1 MPGDSPIKAKAAK
14 PKVRRLQPAK
24 AAQKESQETAP
35 LGACFSDRWT
45 SVVRQLRA
53 TCIEAN
59 QESVGGLRTACRELR
74 DIFGL
79 IEAVIGAD
87 PLRKLAKSN
96 EKFAR
101 RCSKIQSLDQQIQLL
116 DQIVDQ
122 QWDPKLLESLKEK
135 QVHQVA
141 RLHEKVQAENLEGL
155 VSHFELL
162 QALVVAA
169 YDNKHSS
176 TVLNPYFESVSA
188 AQKFWE
194 QLDFDNLNLLEKAR
208 LHLEKV
214 RSQATFLQELGL
226 LDTSVESV
234 EQINSLFQASG
245 QLLEIENLLRRAER
259 SWAKKAPNREHQL
272 KLIAKLSKNR
282 QQQSST
288 LKVPVSWSGLLK
300 VRS

>member
-1 MPGDSPIKAKAAK
+1 MPGDSPTKAKVAK
-14 PKVRRLQPAK
+14 PKVQRLQPAK
-24 AAQKESQETAP
+24 AAKKQSQETAP

-59 QESVGGLRTACRELR
+59 QESVGGLRLACRELR
-74 DIFGL
+74 DVFGL
-79 IEAVIGAD
+79 IEALIGLD

-96 EKFAR
+96 EKFAK

-116 DQIVDQ
+116 DQMVDPE
-122 QWDPKLLESLKEK
+122 WDPKLLESLEQK

-155 VSHFELL
+155 VGHFELL

-176 TVLNPYFESVSA
+176 AVLNPYFESVSA
-188 AQKFWE
+188 AQKCWE
-194 QLDFDNLNLLEKAR
+194 QLDFDNLDLLEKAR
-208 LHLEKV
+208 LHVERV

-226 LDTSVESV
+226 LDASLENI
-234 EQINSLFQASG
+234 EQLNALFQASG

-259 SWAKKAPNREHQL
+259 SWAKKAPNRDHQL
-272 KLIAKLSKNR
+272 KLVAKLSKSR
-282 QQQSST
+282 QQHSSA
-288 LKVPVSWSGLLK
+288 LKLPVGWSGLLK

>member
-1 MPGDSPIKAKAAK
+1 MPGDSPTKARAAK
-14 PKVRRLQPAK
+14 PKVRRLQPK
-24 AAQKESQETAP
+24 ATQKESQEAAP
-35 LGACFSDRWT
+35 LAACFSDRWT

-53 TCIEAN
+53 TCVEVN
-59 QESVGGLRTACRELR
+59 QESVGGLRNACREMR
-74 DIFGL
+74 DVFGL
-79 IEAVIGAD
+79 IEAVIGLD
-87 PLRKLAKSN
+87 PLRKLAKTN

-101 RCSKIQSLDQQIQLL
+101 RCSKIQSLVHQIQLL
-116 DQIVDQ
+116 DQLVDQ
-122 QWDPKLLESLKEK
+122 EWDPKLLDTLKEK
-135 QVHQVA
+135 QVNQVA

-155 VSHFELL
+155 VAQFELL

-176 TVLNPYFESVSA
+176 SVLNPYFESVSA
-188 AQKFWE
+188 AQKIWE
-194 QLDFDNLNLLEKAR
+194 QLDLDNLTLLKEAR

-226 LDTSVESV
+226 LDASVESV
-234 EQINSLFQASG
+234 EQINSLSQASG

-259 SWAKKAPNREHQL
+259 GWAKKAPNREHQL

-282 QQQSST
+282 QQQAST
-288 LKVPVSWSGLLK
+288 LKLPVTWSGLLK